1 MTGVYGIIKYDNT
14 HTCKFGWPYMDFPY
28 GEFQHGGELVIV
40 HPENVAKATNPTK
53 PYIPVKQLRQ
63 Q

>member
-1 MTGVYGIIKYDNT
+1 
-14 HTCKFGWPYMDFPY
+14 MDFPY